1 MRRRRKKADRAADAA
16 DWMKKTV
23 RSAPRPLPPGCFPRI
38 LAEAEDAG
46 FSREETLNVLD
57 EWLNFGYCRI
67 ADHITQDIDVTFA
80 GEMFFYG

>member
-1 MRRRRKKADRAADAA
+1 MRRKRKKTVRAEDAA

-23 RSAPRPLPPGCFPRI
+23 RSAPRPLPRGAFPRI
-38 LAEAEDAG
+38 LAEAEEAG

-67 ADHITQDIDVTFA
+67 ADHITQDIDITFA

>member
-1 MRRRRKKADRAADAA
+1 MRRRKRRAESGEAAA

-23 RSAPRPLPPGCFPRI
+23 RSSPRPLPAGFFPKI
-38 LAEAEDAG
+38 LEEAERAG

-67 ADHITQDIDVTFA
+67 ADHISQDIAVTFA